1 MPAALI
7 SHFAFRHAQRHRSQ
21 MTSQD
26 NRSDHRLSGSAFEV
40 ANTPGPLQRIP
51 RWFQSMAARTL
62 ASKGTPRALGT
73 LVPDHPPDA
82 RNNDPNEWNVERL
95 LGLILD
101 ELAGTDV
108 ILVSNREPY
117 VHSNDNG
124 FVSCDMPAGGLVSA
138 LEPIAR
144 GCGGK
149 WIAHGSGSADRDTVD
164 ADSGIRVPPD
174 NPSYTLR
181 RIWLSPEEEKGYYLG
196 FANES
201 LWPLCHNAFV
211 RPVFREEDW
220 YHYRNVNAR
229 FADAVKEEASSD
241 SPIVI
246 VQDYHFAL
254 LPRMIRQLLPNATIL
269 SFWHIPWPNADVFGI
284 CPYGAEILDGLLG
297 SDIVGFQVP
306 LFRINFTDCVER
318 TLESRINREDWSVT
332 CGATIARVRTYPI
345 SIAWPEKPKP
355 DAPTPRDIRDSLNMK
370 PDAKL
375 ILAVGRLDYTKGIPE
390 LLQAFELLLDRYPE
404 WCGKAHLYYV
414 AAPSRSEIGAYQHL
428 HKECLQMTAAINERF
443 GTAKYQPIQFVDRH
457 VDRARLSHCYR
468 AADICAVPSL
478 HDGMN
483 LVAKEFVAQRHEEDG
498 VLILSRFAGAIHELP
513 EALAVNPF
521 DTSDLA
527 DVLNRALHMPLT
539 EQAERMRRMR
549 ETVRSNNIYRW
560 AGRLLSDAAS
570 YRGHNRLLKRTSAPQ
585 ARPGKIPVRPS
596 VALKGLGTERDDAE
610 TAGS

>member
-1 MPAALI
+1 M
-7 SHFAFRHAQRHRSQ
+7 HA
-21 MTSQD
+21 
-26 NRSDHRLSGSAFEV
+26 NPPV
-40 ANTPGPLQRIP
+40 AR
-51 RWFQSMAARTL
+51 
-62 ASKGTPRALGT
+62 
-73 LVPDHPPDA
+73 D
-82 RNNDPNEWNVERL
+82 NDPNEWNVARL
-95 LGLILD
+95 HSLIVD

-117 VHSNDNG
+117 VHSTDG
-124 FVSCDMPAGGLVSA
+124 DYVRCDMPAGGLVSA

-149 WIAHGSGSADRDTVD
+149 WIAHGSGSADRATVD
-164 ADSGIRVPPD
+164 TGDRIQVPPD

-181 RIWLSPEEEKGYYLG
+181 RIWLSPEEVKGYYLG

-211 RPVFREEDW
+211 RPVFRDEDW
-220 YHYRNVNAR
+220 HHYRNVNAR
-229 FADAVKEEASSD
+229 FADAVKEEASTD

-254 LPRMIRQLLPNATIL
+254 LPRMIRQRLPNATIV

-284 CPYGAEILDGLLG
+284 CPYGVEILDGLLG

-306 LFRINFTDCVER
+306 LFRMNFTDCVER

-332 CGATIARVRTYPI
+332 CGATISRVRTYPI
-345 SIAWPEKPKP
+345 SIAWPDDAKR
-355 DAPTPRDIRDSLNMK
+355 DAPTSHDIRDALGMK

-375 ILAVGRLDYTKGIPE
+375 IVAVGRLDYTKGIPE
-390 LLQAFELLLDRYPE
+390 FLQAFEQLLDRYPE
-404 WCGKAHLYYV
+404 WCGTANLYYV
-414 AAPSRSEIGAYQHL
+414 AAPSRSEIGTYQHL
-428 HKECLQMTAAINERF
+428 HKECLRMTAAINQRF
-443 GTAKYQPIQFVDRH
+443 GTAAYQPIQFVDRH
-457 VDRARLSHCYR
+457 VDRDKLCHCYR

-483 LVAKEFVAQRHEEDG
+483 LVAKEFVAQRHDEDG

-513 EALAVNPF
+513 EALAVNPY
-521 DTSDLA
+521 DTSALA
-527 DVLNRALHMPLT
+527 DALNRALHMPLA

-549 ETVRSNNIYRW
+549 ETVRNNNIYRW

-570 YRGHNRLLKRTSAPQ
+570 YRGHNRLLKRAAASH
-585 ARPGKIPVRPS
+585 ARRGHVRIRPS
-596 VALKGLGTERDDAE
+596 AAVNGLGNEADDAE